1 MQPAKTSLQPPK
13 TNENQAKPSTTTKN
27 QPKSPKTNQTQPQ
40 IHEIFNLIFSQLSFE
55 CKLHFFIG

>member
-1 MQPAKTSLQPPK
+1 MQLAKTSPQPPK
-13 TNENQAKPSTTTKN
+13 TYENQPKPSKN

-40 IHEIFNLIFSQLSFE
+40 IHEIFNLIFSQLTFE

>member
-1 MQPAKTSLQPPK
+1 MQPAKTSPQPPK
-13 TNENQAKPSTTTKN
+13 TNENQPKPSTTTKN

-55 CKLHFFIG
+55 C